1 MRVNV
6 YSAYARQVVVTAV
19 FVMGMRLPP
28 FMTNCALV
36 MPHVVEVDEHASRGA
51 VEVVEHGEPLVH
63 IGEIGADFGLGAV
76 REREFH
82 VVRVGQGVCDEPP
95 VHGHGRIAE
104 RHMPAG
110 IHRAGRLRLCQM
122 GDRRFCLQLLLD
134 AFHGGF
140 EGFAIDG
147 LEQITARLHLV
158 AEHREIG
165 AGRDEDDRAVV
176 VLIAQQPRYV
186 QSGGGMRQILVA
198 EITVEQQQVVT
209 AVLPAFD
216 ERFRV
221 GENVTDRL
229 HGIPAG
235 GCADVPAVEVFRA
248 HGGDQFAFG
257 RVILDDGDAH
267 VPSLLCRDC
276 ADDVPALLPSV
287 PGEGN
292 TGCRGACV
300 SCQKS
305 TFRAIRRI
313 STTKK
318 TRSIRNGSFRAT
330 P

>member
-1 MRVNV
+1 
-6 YSAYARQVVVTAV
+6 
-19 FVMGMRLPP
+19 
-28 FMTNCALV
+28 
-36 MPHVVEVDEHASRGA
+36 
-51 VEVVEHGEPLVH
+51 
-63 IGEIGADFGLGAV
+63 
-76 REREFH
+76 
-82 VVRVGQGVCDEPP
+82 
-95 VHGHGRIAE
+95 
-104 RHMPAG
+104 MPAG

-122 GDRRFCLQLLLD
+122 GDRRFCLQLLFD

-300 SCQKS
+300 SCHTADIDNEKDPLH
-305 TFRAIRRI
+305 TERVFFALRLDYLAERRI
-313 STTKK
+313 
-318 TRSIRNGSFRAT
+318 TRPEPCPRPRWPRRAPCPEPQGIRSSRRT
-330 P
+330 PCRCSRCRTDGRRTSCPWW